1 MLKPC
6 NDYPCWGGMVVLHSK
21 VVVAVAKQVSTFSL
35 WRRLVEDDKGGPR
48 FKSIVS
54 QNKVTLYVWHF
65 SWKWTNW
72 RKDWKSRSKGGLKT
86 TWRNRCVCLCVDCA
100 RSPSW
105 GGVRARVTVVCS
117 PFSRSGT
124 GHRQEF
130 CRVLV
135 ITSVVWIVLN
145 TTQLWMWFNEEAFVS
160 LLFSFLSG
168 RYVDGQRTGAKR
180 RCEGRSR

>member
-6 NDYPCWGGMVVLHSK
+6 NDYSCWGGMVMLHSK
-21 VVVAVAKQVSTFSL
+21 VVVAVAKQVCSFSL
-35 WRRLVEDDKGGPR
+35 WRRLVEDDKGGPC
-48 FKSIVS
+48 FKSTVS
-54 QNKVTLYVWHF
+54 QNKVTLSVWHF

-86 TWRNRCVCLCVDCA
+86 TWRNRWVCMCVDFA
-100 RSPSW
+100 RFLQGLCGW
-105 GGVRARVTVVCS
+105 GGEGVRVVCS

-135 ITSVVWIVLN
+135 ITSVVWIVLS
-145 TTQLWMWFNEEAFVS
+145 TALDVI
-160 LLFSFLSG
+160 
-168 RYVDGQRTGAKR
+168 
-180 RCEGRSR
+180 